1 MPRKVI
7 LTVIDGLG
15 PELLNRAIESGRA
28 PAIERLQSLGLTA
41 TDVTQALE
49 LLSVPLVAA
58 LVAVQTLDGGGK
70 LVLDARVPAL
80 AVAAVLVW
88 RKAPF
93 PVVLIAA
100 AATAALLR
108 L

>member
-1 MPRKVI
+1 MSWAALLALAVGAYVLKA
-7 LTVIDGLG
+7 LG
-15 PELLNRAIESGRA
+15 PVVVGNRQLPS
-28 PAIERLQSLGLTA
+28 
-41 TDVTQALE
+41 DVTQALE

-58 LVAVQTLDGGGK
+58 LVAVRTLDGGGK

-88 RKAPF
+88 RNAPF

>member
-1 MPRKVI
+1 
-7 LTVIDGLG
+7 
-15 PELLNRAIESGRA
+15 
-28 PAIERLQSLGLTA
+28 
-41 TDVTQALE
+41 
-49 LLSVPLVAA
+49 VAA
-58 LVAVQTLDGGGK
+58 MVAVQTLDGGGK